1 MVTLDKRVALVV
13 SGKDLQEFNPPEIW
27 DEMQKQY
34 GHAANELPSPKFVNK
49 EIVVDVDEESKLDGQ
64 QSTDNENE
72 YFNFNPDEHI
82 DES

>member
-1 MVTLDKRVALVV
+1 MVTLDKRVALV

-49 EIVVDVDEESKLDGQ
+49 EIIVDVDEESKLDGQ
-64 QSTDNENE
+64 QSDDNENE
-72 YFNFNPDEHI
+72 YFKFNPDEHI